1 VGGGVGFPQQP
12 GGGNNNRP
20 LPDQPEPPTKP
31 NTGGKPRSVVTDK
44 DMREIWIFIDTASG
58 ASGTMPGPDVIYAS
72 LIKAN
77 SPAAAL
83 IKDGSISLTGTRTRE
98 SVWAFETAALT
109 QGGWVVSQNGV
120 ETLTA
125 AELTRRLMGK

>member
-1 VGGGVGFPQQP
+1 
-12 GGGNNNRP
+12 
-20 LPDQPEPPTKP
+20 
-31 NTGGKPRSVVTDK
+31 
-44 DMREIWIFIDTASG
+44 MREIWIFIDTASG